1 MARPKRDALRFK
13 AAVYQGWDPLAPRA
27 KIAYQWA
34 LAKIRAAAGGVEI
47 EVVQT
52 KLSMPNE
59 KDLKTEIGHVLF
71 LDIVGYSKLLI
82 DQQSDRLQTLK
93 QIVRDTAQVQAA
105 KGEGSL
111 IRLPTGDGM
120 ALVFRSNVEQPLDCA
135 LEIGAALQR
144 HPELPLR
151 MGIHSGPINPVLD
164 VNERANAAGAGIDG
178 AQRVMDCGDA
188 GHILL
193 SKRAADDLA
202 PYPRWH
208 PHLHDLGE
216 CEVKHGA
223 RVHLYNF
230 YDGALGN
237 PALPSKLAA
246 GSGQPV
252 VSRPA
257 RSRWEVP
264 VFVALALLS
273 LGGVG
278 WWIATRETKPA
289 PKPVQTLPVIPEKSI
304 AVLPFEN
311 LSEEKANAYF
321 ADGVQ
326 DEILTNLAKI
336 ADLKVISRSSVMQY
350 RTGTVRNLREIG
362 RQLGVAHL
370 LEGSVQRAE
379 GKVRVNA
386 QLIDA
391 RTDAHLWAQTY
402 DRDLADVFAIQSDI
416 ARGIAEQL
424 QAKLAPQEKAQL
436 AAKPTENPE
445 AYLLYLQANELVRV
459 GASRKDAFHADEVYG
474 QAIALDP
481 NFALACAR
489 ASSLNSLIYFI
500 GRIPDR
506 ATRARALADQALRLA
521 PNLCEAHLAL
531 GLCFYR
537 IDADYDRA
545 LKELAIAHTAS
556 PNNSEILDASGYI
569 YRRQGRWR
577 EALAAF
583 AQARELDPRR
593 AHFDGA
599 PTTLQLLRQWTAAS
613 DAYKQGLQLEPQLV
627 DGWVGLAYVEFAQSG
642 TPFSASTILDRLSD
656 GMKGKGVMSQKWDY
670 AMLARDF
677 AAAQAMSPD
686 IPLDDFPGID
696 VRDFYEACIA
706 FAGSDLERARS
717 LFEQVKPGYEAAA
730 RDHPN
735 DPIFHS
741 ALAKVYAL
749 LGRKEDAI
757 REARRAVELCPESKD
772 ALSGPLHAANLAFV
786 YAQSGEVEQAVTL
799 LSRLLTTPGAERI
812 TLAHLRLGWQWDPL
826 RQDPRFKALIEG
838 PEKATV
844 YH

>member
-1 MARPKRDALRFK
+1 M
-13 AAVYQGWDPLAPRA
+13 
-27 KIAYQWA
+27 A

-52 KLSMPNE
+52 KFSMPNE
-59 KDLKTEIGHVLF
+59 KDLKAEIGHVLF

-82 DQQSDRLQTLK
+82 NQQSDRLQTLK
-93 QIVRDTAQVQAA
+93 QIVRNTAQVQAA

-120 ALVFRSNVEQPLDCA
+120 ALVFRRKSEAPVECA
-135 LEIGAALQR
+135 LEISAALKN
-144 HPELPLR
+144 HPQLPLR
-151 MGIHSGPINPVLD
+151 MGIHSGPINEIVD
-164 VNERANAAGAGIDG
+164 VNERANVAGAGIDV

-193 SKRAADDLA
+193 SKRVADDLA

-208 PHLHDLGE
+208 PYLLDLGE
-216 CEVKHGA
+216 TEVKHGA
-223 RVHLYNF
+223 RLHLFNLCSGDF
-230 YDGALGN
+230 GN
-237 PALPSKLAA
+237 PAVPSRLQRIKPAA
-246 GSGQPV
+246 V
-252 VSRPA
+252 PA
-257 RSRWEVP
+257 PGRSSSRWLLPAVG
-264 VFVALALLS
+264 VLVLLS
-273 LGGVG
+273 LGGGV
-278 WWIATRETKPA
+278 WWFASR
-289 PKPVQTLPVIPEKSI
+289 PKPVRQPAAVQTAPAIPEKSI

-362 RQLGVAHL
+362 KQLGVAHL
-370 LEGSVQRAE
+370 LEGSVQRAA

-424 QAKLAPQEKAQL
+424 QAKLAPEEKVRL
-436 AAKPTENPE
+436 ATRSTENPE
-445 AYLLYLQANELVRV
+445 AYLLYLQANDLVHV
-459 GASRKDAFHADEVYG
+459 GASRQDAFHADEIYG

-481 NFALACAR
+481 NFALAQAK
-489 ASSLNSLIYFI
+489 ASMLNSLIYFI
-500 GRIPDR
+500 GRIPER
-506 ATRARALADQALRLA
+506 KARARSLAAEALRLA
-521 PNLCEAHLAL
+521 PNLGEAHLAL

-545 LKELAIAHTAS
+545 LKELAIAHAAS
-556 PNNSEILDASGYI
+556 PNDSEILDASGFI

-583 AQARELDPRR
+583 AQAREVDPRR
-593 AHFDGA
+593 AHFEGA
-599 PTTLQLLRQWTAAS
+599 PTTLEALRQWTAAS

-642 TPFSASTILDRLSD
+642 TPSSARATLDRLSD
-656 GMKGKGVMSQKWDY
+656 AMKNKGVMSNKWDY

-677 AAAQAMSPD
+677 AAAQAMLPD
-686 IPLDDFPGID
+686 IPLNDFPGID
-696 VRDFYEACIA
+696 ARDFYEACIA
-706 FAGSDLERARS
+706 FARSDLERAHS
-717 LFEQVKPGYEAAA
+717 LLEQVRPGYEAAA
-730 RDHPN
+730 RDHPD

-741 ALAKVYAL
+741 SLGRLYAL

-772 ALSGPLHAANLAFV
+772 AVAGPLYARNLAFV

-799 LSRLLTTPGAERI
+799 LSHLLTTPGAERI
-812 TLAHLRLGWQWDPL
+812 TLAHLRLSWEWDPL
-826 RQDPRFKALIEG
+826 RQDPRFKTLIEG
-838 PEKATV
+838 PEPVTV